1 MKVREVSCATALS
14 TTRLPG
20 LDYALNPY
28 RGCSIA
34 CVYCY
39 SPSVLREERPWGR
52 FVDVKRNVPAVLAR
66 ELKRVD
72 RGVVG
77 IGTVTDG
84 YQPIEMR
91 YHLTRYCL
99 EQLARFDFPVSIQTK
114 SSLVLKDVDLLQR
127 IADVEVGLTVTTM
140 DERLRRT
147 FEPFSSPSER
157 RIETLR
163 TLNEANIR
171 TWAFVGPILPGA
183 TETTLPDLL
192 RAIRDA
198 GTHHVLF
205 DRLRFRP
212 GVWER
217 VEPAAKATE
226 MDEAYVRAAKDA
238 GFFGPIEERILAL
251 GLEFGLDVEPA
262 FPDGW

>member
-1 MKVREVSCATALS
+1 MKVREVSCSTALS
-14 TTRLPG
+14 PSSLPG

-28 RGCSIA
+28 RGCSIG

-39 SPSVLREERPWGR
+39 SPSVLRESRPWGR
-52 FVDVKRNVPAVLAR
+52 FVDVKRNIPAVLAK
-66 ELKRVD
+66 ELKRSH

-84 YQPIEMR
+84 YQPLEPR

-99 EQLARFDFPVSIQTK
+99 EQLLRFDFPVSIQTK
-114 SSLVLKDVDLLQR
+114 SSLVLRDLDLLQR
-127 IADVEVGLTVTTM
+127 LRDVEVGVTITTL
-140 DERLRRT
+140 DEEMRRR
-147 FEPFSSPSER
+147 FEPFSSPAPR
-157 RIETLR
+157 RLETLKK
-163 TLNEANIR
+163 LNAAAVR

-183 TETTLPDLL
+183 TETTAEPLL

-198 GTHHVLF
+198 GTMHVMI

-217 VEPAAKATE
+217 VAPTVEGTPDLPQYLATR
-226 MDEAYVRAAKDA
+226 DDSAFA
-238 GFFGPIEERILAL
+238 GRMEDRLLDLGRAL
-251 GLEFGLDVEPA
+251 GLQIERA
-262 FPDGW
+262 FPSGW

>member
-1 MKVREVSCATALS
+1 MKVREVSCSTALS
-14 TTRLPG
+14 PSSLPG

-28 RGCSIA
+28 RGCSIG

-39 SPSVLREERPWGR
+39 SPAVLREDRPWGR
-52 FVDVKRNVPAVLAR
+52 FVDVKRNIPRVLAK
-66 ELKRVD
+66 ELRKKR

-99 EQLARFDFPVSIQTK
+99 EQLARSDFPVSIQTK
-114 SSLVLKDVDLLQR
+114 SSLVLKDMDLLR
-127 IADVEVGLTVTTM
+127 RLRDIEVGVTITTL
-140 DERLRRT
+140 DESARRVV
-147 FEPFSSPSER
+147 EPFASPSSR
-157 RIETLR
+157 RIEILR
-163 TLNEANIR
+163 SLNAAGIR
-171 TWAFVGPILPGA
+171 TWAFLGPILPA
-183 TETTLPDLL
+183 ASDTAEPLL

-198 GTHHVLF
+198 GTRHVMI

-217 VEPAAKATE
+217 VAPAVRGTPDRPFYEAAHDDPRFFEPLEDRLLT
-226 MDEAYVRAAKDA
+226 MGRS
-238 GFFGPIEERILAL
+238 L
-251 GLEFGLDVEPA
+251 GLQVEPA
-262 FPDGW
+262 FPGGW

>member
-1 MKVREVSCATALS
+1 MKVREVSCSTALS
-14 TTRLPG
+14 PSSLPG

-28 RGCSIA
+28 RGCAIG

-52 FVDVKRNVPAVLAR
+52 FVDVKRNVPAVLAK
-66 ELKRVD
+66 ELKRKA

-84 YQPIEMR
+84 YQPLESR

-99 EQLARFDFPVSIQTK
+99 EQLARFAFPVSIQTK
-114 SSLVLKDVDLLQR
+114 SSLVLKDLEILGR
-127 IADVEVGLTVTTM
+127 LEDVEVGLTITTM
-140 DERLRRT
+140 DEALRRR
-147 FEPFSSPSER
+147 FEPFSSPTSR

-163 TLNEANIR
+163 TLNAAGIR

-183 TETTLPDLL
+183 TETTAEPLL
-192 RAIRDA
+192 RAVRDA
-198 GTHHVLF
+198 GTTHVMV

-212 GVWER
+212 GVHDR
-217 VEPAAKATE
+217 LDQALQGTGLPPLYA
-226 MDEAYVRAAKDA
+226 EACEDDR
-238 GFFGPIEERILAL
+238 FFDPLEEGLLSLGRSL
-251 GLEFGLDVEPA
+251 GLRIERA
-262 FPDGW
+262 FPGGW